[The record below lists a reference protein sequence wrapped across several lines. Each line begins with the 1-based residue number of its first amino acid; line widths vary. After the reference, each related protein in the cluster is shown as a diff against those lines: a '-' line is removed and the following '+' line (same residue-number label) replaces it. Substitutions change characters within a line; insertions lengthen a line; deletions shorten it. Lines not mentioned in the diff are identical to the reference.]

1 MTKEANI
8 EKPEM
13 TFSFYFDRT
22 NQFSPIVIDRALS
35 RRDSGADT
43 FRVKIAKNTV
53 TIYVFGIKDR
63 IAVGRTMVDIAVGLY
78 STSAMNR
85 MLNMASTMA
94 EVLQEIRNK
103 CSNETKT
110 PKPRKKVSRRRKTSE
125 E

>member
-1 MTKEANI
+1 MTTKANI

-22 NQFSPIVIDRALS
+22 NQFSPIVIDRALT
-35 RRDSGADT
+35 RRDNGADS
-43 FRVKIAKNTV
+43 FRVKIAKNTA

-63 IAVGRTMVDIAVGLY
+63 VAVGKTMVDIAIGLY
-78 STSAMNR
+78 STSAMNH
-85 MLNMASTMA
+85 MLGMANTMA
-94 EVLQEIRNK
+94 DVLQEIRNK